1 MNEKLIKILHE
12 NKINPKNE
20 MILSFVIN
28 NLADFVLS
36 MFQEVHID
44 GLMDRQTEIK
54 QKKTHSF
61 FKILI

>member
-36 MFQEVHID
+36 MFKYI
-44 GLMDRQTEIK
+44 
-54 QKKTHSF
+54 
-61 FKILI
+61 